1 MTRSPAAW
9 IPATL
14 LAVVA
19 SSALLVA
26 GCGGRSGPGVAR
38 VGGSHAKPGFT
49 VPPPT
54 VPAERLYADGPK
66 TGKLAYG
73 MTYAQVLRV
82 DGRPA
87 KAVRYRGL
95 TCWQYSVDQTW
106 PAVGQFRA
114 STLNA
119 QRICFF
125 DGRYSSNHVELNGK
139 WDPKVTPKPPLAL
152 P

>member
-1 MTRSPAAW
+1 MTKAPA
-9 IPATL
+9 L
-14 LAVVA
+14 LAMVA
-19 SSALLVA
+19 TSALVVA
-26 GCGGRSGPGVAR
+26 GCGGSSGSRLAR
-38 VGGSHAKPGFT
+38 VGGPHSKSVSP
-49 VPPPT
+49 VSPPASRA
-54 VPAERLYADGPK
+54 PAERFYADGPK

-87 KAVRYRGL
+87 RVVRYRGL